1 MADCHFAKS
10 IFPLHNATSSLTL
23 VPRMAIYAIKHGD
36 ESNDRLQQRFKK
48 QFQKSNV
55 QKMLRDRKTR
65 KKKPTKRLQ
74 RIRALKREQYRAENK
89 KKQFYSNM

>member
-1 MADCHFAKS
+1 
-10 IFPLHNATSSLTL
+10 
-23 VPRMAIYAIKHGD
+23 MAIYAIKHGE

-48 QFQKSNV
+48 QV
-55 QKMLRDRKTR
+55 QKTNLIKLKRARATF

-74 RIRALKREQYRAENK
+74 RMRALKREGYRAENK